1 MEKFVQLGS
10 GEWISKEECEKL
22 VMDFVNSVLEDFDE
36 IFPDGIE

>member
-22 VMDFVNSVLEDFDE
+22 IQDFADSVFEDFDE
-36 IFPDGIE
+36 IFPEGIK